1 MMAIAEI
8 FMLLFTPGPTP
19 VPESV
24 RLAMATPTLHHRTS
38 EFEAI
43 FAETRELLF
52 NLFSTDEVIMLASSG
67 TGAMEAAV
75 TNLCKDTLL
84 SVNSGKFG
92 ERFGKIALACGL
104 ENVEI
109 KHEWDTP
116 ASVEEV
122 VEAVKANPSVD
133 AIAIQISE
141 SAGGL
146 RHPVEEIAAAVK
158 EINPEIMVIADGITA
173 IGVERIN
180 VENIDCVIAGSQK
193 ALMLPPGLAIL
204 GLSNKAI
211 DKIGEGKG
219 YYLNLASEIKKQ
231 KQNTTAYT
239 AATTLIIGL
248 RAILQEIE
256 AQGGIGILFCDTAR
270 RAKATRFAL
279 EAIGLHSYPKTPA
292 RSMTTIDDVNAK
304 EIRDLLKTEF
314 GVNVAGGQDHLKGKI
329 FRINQMGLIG
339 TSEMVW
345 VVNAVEL
352 ALAKLGRRDFDGTAS
367 RVFNEEYFK
376 SIINPTP
383 KKEEK

>member
-1 MMAIAEI
+1 MMAIARI

-24 RLAMATPTLHHRTS
+24 RLAMATPTLHHRTP

-43 FAETRELLF
+43 FAETRALLF
-52 NLFSTDEVIMLASSG
+52 ELFATDEVIMLATSG

-75 TNLCKDTLL
+75 TNLCHDTLL
-84 SVNSGKFG
+84 SINSGKFG
-92 ERFGKIALACGL
+92 ERFGKIALASGL
-104 ENVEI
+104 KNVEI

-116 ASVEEV
+116 ATVEEV

-158 EINPEIMVIADGITA
+158 EIDPNIMIIADGITA

-180 VENIDCVIAGSQK
+180 VKDIDCVLAGSQK
-193 ALMLPPGLAIL
+193 ALMLPPGLAML
-204 GLSNKAI
+204 GLSSAAI
-211 DKIGEGKG
+211 EKIGEGKG

-248 RAILQEIE
+248 KAVLTEIKE
-256 AQGGIGILFCDTAR
+256 QGGLGKLYCDTAR

-279 EAIGLHSYPKTPA
+279 EALGLHAYPQTPA
-292 RSMTTIDDVNAK
+292 RSMTTIDDENAK

-329 FRINQMGLIG
+329 FRINQMGLIE
-339 TSEMVW
+339 TYEMVW
-345 VVNAVEL
+345 AVNAVEL

-376 SIINPTP
+376 SVL

>member
-1 MMAIAEI
+1 
-8 FMLLFTPGPTP
+8 MLLFTPGPTP

-24 RLAMATPTLHHRTS
+24 RLAMATPTLHHRTP

-52 NLFSTDEVIMLASSG
+52 NLFATDEVIMLASSG

-75 TNLCKDTLL
+75 TNLCQDTLL

-92 ERFGKIALACGL
+92 ERFGKIALAHGL
-104 ENVEI
+104 KNVEI
-109 KHEWDTP
+109 KHEWNTP
-116 ASVEEV
+116 ATVEEV
-122 VEAVKANPSVD
+122 VEAVKANPSID

-146 RHPVEEIAAAVK
+146 RHPVEEIAKAVK
-158 EINPEIMVIADGITA
+158 EINPSIIIIADGITA
-173 IGVERIN
+173 IGVERIDIN
-180 VENIDCVIAGSQK
+180 SIDCVLAGSQK
-193 ALMLPPGLAIL
+193 ALMLPPGLALL
-204 GLSNKAI
+204 GLSNAAI
-211 DKIGEGKG
+211 EKIGEGKG

-256 AQGGIGILFCDTAR
+256 ANGGIGKLYCDTAR

-279 EAIGLHSYPKTPA
+279 EALGLHSYPQTPA
-292 RSMTTIDDVNAK
+292 RSMTTIDDENAK

-314 GVNVAGGQDHLKGKI
+314 AVNVAGGQDHLKGKI
-329 FRINQMGLIG
+329 FRINHMGLI
-339 TSEMVW
+339 EPYEAVA

-367 RVFNEEYFK
+367 RIFNEEYFK
-376 SIINPTP
+376 HVL